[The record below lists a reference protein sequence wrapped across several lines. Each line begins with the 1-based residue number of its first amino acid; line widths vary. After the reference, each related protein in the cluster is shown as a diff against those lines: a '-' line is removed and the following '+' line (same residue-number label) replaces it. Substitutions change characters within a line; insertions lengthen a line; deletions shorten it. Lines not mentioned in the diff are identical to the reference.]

1 MCDRKNRNGELLFG
15 IVGRSTFSW
24 TEMAFSLI
32 RNISYTDTS
41 QVTCLETEEFLRA
54 QFQVDCKIL
63 ETVLE
68 LVMYMACIFLTF
80 RRLNCIYFLNEW
92 L

>member
-1 MCDRKNRNGELLFG
+1 MNQCATER
-15 IVGRSTFSW
+15 IVCGTNGRSTFSW
-24 TEMAFSLI
+24 TETEFCLI
-32 RNISYTDTS
+32 KNISYTDTS
-41 QVTCLETEEFLRA
+41 QVTCLETDEFLRA

-63 ETVLE
+63 QTVLE

-80 RRLNCIYFLNEW
+80 WKLNCIYFLNEW

>member
-1 MCDRKNRNGELLFG
+1 MEPWLVLPF
-15 IVGRSTFSW
+15 FW
-24 TEMAFSLI
+24 TEMAFSSI

-54 QFQVDCKIL
+54 QYQVDCKIL